1 MNTGIARRDEEMES
15 AWFSELSG
23 PPVILDRQAELEAIR
38 RAKGGDEMAQEK
50 LIRSQL
56 RWLIK
61 LAGEV
66 ERPAMIGT
74 DELVSVGALELL
86 RALGSYDEHRG
97 VRLTSFCER
106 SIKRA
111 MWRYVCDNDGAI
123 KVPGG
128 AANRNNVRARLS
140 ARNFGETHRAFT
152 AHSVLKESGVTLGDY
167 LAVTVPASKET
178 WKRPEKARQA
188 FITLYAAAG
197 LTRAEQKAFNL
208 VFLEASKE
216 RRVEDVAREMGVCK
230 QTVRNYVASAWRKM
244 QAHVGAEP
252 SPVPYNTHQIKTGKA
267 RARHEWN

>member
-1 MNTGIARRDEEMES
+1 MQLKTRDTEEMDS

-38 RAKGGDEMAQEK
+38 RARGGDEMAQER

-66 ERPAMIGT
+66 ERPNMIGT
-74 DELVSVGALELL
+74 DELVSVAALELL
-86 RALGSYDEHRG
+86 RALGSYDERRG
-97 VRLTSFCER
+97 VRLSSFCER

-128 AANRNNVRARLS
+128 AADRNTKRAALN
-140 ARNFGETHRAFT
+140 ARGFGEQV
-152 AHSVLKESGVTLGDY
+152 SVKGRDGYGMTLGDY
-167 LAVTVPASKET
+167 VAATRPASDET
-178 WKRPEKARQA
+178 WRRAEAARSTFA
-188 FITLYAAAG
+188 TLYDAAN
-197 LTRAEQKAFNL
+197 LTTGERRAFHL

-216 RRVEDVAREMGVCK
+216 RKLEDVAREMHICK
-230 QTVRNYVASAWRKM
+230 ETARQYVARAWRKM
-244 QAHVGAEP
+244 QAHVGAVP
-252 SPVPYNTHQIKTGKA
+252 SRVPYVHNTHQIRKGKGA
-267 RARHEWN
+267 L